1 VYRSV
6 IGRGNDVFTSVT
18 CSNRERLKGSSV
30 QQLSNARNHS
40 EESRRGGSA
49 HQLATPGK
57 FYGSQ
62 PLPLNLEAS
71 RVTMKCVF

>member
-1 VYRSV
+1 
-6 IGRGNDVFTSVT
+6 
-18 CSNRERLKGSSV
+18 V

-40 EESRRGGSA
+40 EESRRGGSP